1 MACCAPPATVLVDI
15 NCAGGDM
22 DPAPAAAPTGAGGG
36 ILGPKA
42 GSRDATGGQ
51 GCCCGTTM
59 GAGPIGTPTSTP
71 FIPRPDSSDV
81 VEALG
86 ENDEADAGSR
96 WSSVRRRL
104 GGGRP
109 LLLPAPFAAVL
120 LRPLS
125 RRVFLS
131 TSSPRSLSLS
141 SLLSSP
147 SPRLR
152 LVSPSSARGS
162 GCSSA

>member
-1 MACCAPPATVLVDI
+1 MTCCAPPAALADV

-22 DPAPAAAPTGAGGG
+22 DPAPAPTEFGGG
-36 ILGPKA
+36 ILGPKV

-59 GAGPIGTPTSTP
+59 GAGPIGTPTSGP
-71 FIPRPDSSDV
+71 FIPMPESGDV
-81 VEALG
+81 VEGLG

-104 GGGRP
+104 GAGRP
-109 LLLPAPFAAVL
+109 LLLPAPFVVV

-125 RRVFLS
+125 RRAFPS
-131 TSSPRSLSLS
+131 PSSMSLS
-141 SLLSSP
+141 SSSSSSSP
-147 SPRLR
+147 LRLR
-152 LVSPSSARGS
+152 LVSPSSAEGS